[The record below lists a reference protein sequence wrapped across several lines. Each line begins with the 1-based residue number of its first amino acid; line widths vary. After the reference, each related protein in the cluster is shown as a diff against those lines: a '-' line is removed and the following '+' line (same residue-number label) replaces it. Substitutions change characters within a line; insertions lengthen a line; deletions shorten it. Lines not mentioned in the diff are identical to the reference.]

1 VYRQIPAIVEWGTTN
16 LARKKEVADDAK
28 PAVAKVAAPPKAA
41 APAPEK
47 AAPEPEKAAPA
58 RKSMKVG
65 KLKPKNK
72 SRLPRKQKKAQ
83 QKAVGKKR
91 A

>member
-1 VYRQIPAIVEWGTTN
+1 

-28 PAVAKVAAPPKAA
+28 PAAAEVAAPPKAV
-41 APAPEK
+41 E
-47 AAPEPEKAAPA
+47 PEPEKTAPA
-58 RKSMKVG
+58 RQSMKVG
-65 KLKPKNK
+65 KLQPKNK

-91 A
+91 G

>member
-1 VYRQIPAIVEWGTTN
+1 M
-16 LARKKEVADDAK
+16 ARKKEVADDAK
-28 PAVAKVAAPPKAA
+28 PAAAEVAAPPKAV
-41 APAPEK
+41 E
-47 AAPEPEKAAPA
+47 PEPKAAPA

-91 A
+91 G